1 MTISHFFIDRPKFA
15 IVISIVI
22 TLVGSLALLT
32 LPVAQYPD
40 ITPPIVTVT
49 ATYPGA
55 SPEILERTVIKP
67 LEDNINGVDDMIYI
81 SSSADT
87 TGTTK
92 TSITFF
98 PNTDPDIAQVNVQ
111 NRVSQA
117 EPNLPGEVRRLGVKV
132 NKESTTMLLGVSLIS
147 PDNTFSSLYLNNYAK
162 QFIVDPLKRIK
173 GVSNVQIFG
182 SPYSMRIWLDPK
194 LMESYRMTTSDVQDA
209 LEQQNI
215 IVAAGSIG
223 GGPNVPQQQFNYTV
237 QAQGRLVTVKEFNN
251 IILRT
256 SSNGAIVRVK
266 DIGRAELGEQAYDS
280 SARLDNKPQA
290 FVVVYQNTDGNAL
303 DIAKQVYKSMEVLSQ
318 QFPRGV
324 EYLIPYDTTI
334 FIKRSIDEVV
344 ITLLQAI
351 GLVILVVFLFLQN
364 VRATFIPTVAIPV
377 SLIGTFAVM
386 QALGFSINTIS
397 LFGLVLAIGVVVDDA
412 IVVIENVE
420 RHMEDSNLPPREAA
434 RIAMTEVTSPIIATT
449 LVLLAVFVPVM
460 FMPGI
465 TGGLYRQFAVTIS
478 VSVLISSV
486 NALTLSPALCS
497 LILKEGRMEPIAFLR
512 PVDRAIKWATEKYG
526 TVVTAIL
533 RKGILTAVIVLIIF
547 GSTGYFYQSTPTG
560 FIPNEDQGFFF
571 VDAQLPEAASLNRS
585 ARVLREITNITKTVD
600 GVERVITVAG
610 RSFLSGNLSNTGL
623 IIVMLEDWDSRPDGK
638 TLRQIMTEVNKLYR
652 NYPDAA
658 LRAFEMPAIPG
669 IGTTNGFAYQLQ
681 DTLSRPPQAIAKV
694 AQNLALKATQDPA
707 IQFAFTT
714 FRTDVPQY
722 FLNVDRN
729 KAMVLGISLGDI
741 YATLQAQFGS
751 LYVNDFVR
759 EGRIYQVNIQAD
771 AKYRANPEDF
781 RLFYVRNGKGEMVPI
796 TSVATITPILGP
808 AQVFHYNLYRTVAIN
823 GNAAS
828 GYSSGDAINTMERLS
843 DDLPPGYTFE
853 WTALSLQ
860 EIEAGNLAP
869 LIFLLSFTF
878 VYLFL
883 VAQYESWIMPIAIV
897 GSVPLAIFGAIG
909 GTHYWAPIFELN
921 NNIYAQ
927 VGVILLIGMAAKTSI
942 LIVEFSM
949 DLYKEGKSA
958 RDAAITAA
966 KLRFRAVLMTAF
978 SFILGVSPLVVA
990 TGPGSAS
997 RHSLGIT
1004 VMCGMITA
1012 TVFAPLLVPGFYFHL
1027 QRWLEFFAKKMGTPP
1042 TPPSTSAQSD
1052 ETISSESSGDTSI
1065 ADSESV
1071 ITTNPEKQS
1080 EVPTIESNNK
1090 S

>member
-87 TGTTK
+87 TGTAK
-92 TSITFF
+92 TSITFL
-98 PNTDPDIAQVNVQ
+98 PNADPDIAQVNVQ

-117 EPNLPGEVRRLGVKV
+117 EPNLPEQVRRLGVKV

-147 PDNTFSSLYLNNYAK
+147 PDNSYSSLYLNNYAK
-162 QFIVDPLKRIK
+162 QFVVDPLKRIK

-209 LEQQNI
+209 LQQQNI

-223 GGPNVPQQQFNYTV
+223 GGPNVPQQQFRYTV
-237 QAQGRLVTVKEFNN
+237 QAQGRLITVEEFNN

-256 SSNGAIVRVK
+256 SPNGAIVRVK
-266 DIGRAELGEQAYDS
+266 DIGRAELGEQSYDS
-280 SARLDNKPQA
+280 SAKLDNKPQS

-303 DIAKQVYKSMEVLSQ
+303 DIAQNVYKQMEILSK

-324 EYLIPYDTTI
+324 EYLIPYDTTV

-344 ITLLQAI
+344 ITLLQAV

-386 QALGFSINTIS
+386 QALGYSINTIS

-420 RHMEDSNLPPREAA
+420 RHITETKLPPREAA
-434 RIAMTEVTSPIIATT
+434 RRAMSEVTSPVIATT

-497 LILKEGRMEPIAFLR
+497 LLLKEGHIEPIRFLR
-512 PVDRAIKWATEKYG
+512 PIDKAIKWSTKKYG
-526 TVVTAIL
+526 AIVTTIL
-533 RKGILTAVIVLIIF
+533 RRGFLVAAAILIIF
-547 GSTGYFYQSTPTG
+547 GSTGYLYQKTPTG

-571 VDAQLPEAASLNRS
+571 VDVQLPEAASLNRTM
-585 ARVLREITNITKTVD
+585 RVLQEVTNITKEVP
-600 GVERVITVAG
+600 GVERVITVG
-610 RSFLSGNLSNTGL
+610 GNSFLSGNLSNTGMV
-623 IIVMLEDWDSRPDGK
+623 IAMLTDWDKRPDGRN
-638 TLRQIMTEVNKLYR
+638 LRQIMAEANMHYR
-652 NYPDAA
+652 LFPDAA
-658 LRAFEMPAIPG
+658 LRPFEMPAIPG

-681 DTLSRPPQAIAKV
+681 DTLSRPPEAIAKV
-694 AQNLALKATQDPA
+694 AYGLAREATMDPS

-722 FLNVDRN
+722 FLEVDRN

-759 EGRIYQVNIQAD
+759 QGQIYQVNIQAD

-781 RLFYVRNGKGEMVPI
+781 RLFYVRNGKGDMVPI

-808 AQVFHYNLYRTVAIN
+808 AQVFHYNLYSTVAIN
-823 GNAAS
+823 GNAAP
-828 GYSSGDAINTMERLS
+828 GYSSGDAIGTMERLS
-843 DDLPPGYTFE
+843 EKLPPGYTFE

-897 GSVPLAIFGAIG
+897 GAVPLAIFGAIG
-909 GTHYWAPIFELN
+909 GTHYWAPIFQLN

-966 KLRFRAVLMTAF
+966 KIRFRAVLMTAF
-978 SFILGVSPLVVA
+978 SFVLGVSPLVVA

-997 RHSLGIT
+997 RHSLGIA
-1004 VMCGMITA
+1004 VMCGMLTA
-1012 TVFAPLLVPGFYFHL
+1012 TIFAPLLVPGFYFYL
-1027 QRWLEFFAKKMGTPP
+1027 QKWLEFFARKTGGNSRP
-1042 TPPSTSAQSD
+1042 TPPDSATESADTETSL
-1052 ETISSESSGDTSI
+1052 ETSKQP
-1065 ADSESV
+1065 DSA
-1071 ITTNPEKQS
+1071 PENGS
-1080 EVPTIESNNK
+1080 
-1090 S
+1090 

>member
-22 TLVGSLALLT
+22 TLVGSLALIT

-40 ITPPIVTVT
+40 ITPPVVTVT
-49 ATYPGA
+49 ANFPGA

-67 LEDNINGVDDMIYI
+67 LEDNINGVEDMIYI
-81 SSSADT
+81 SSTADT
-87 TGTTK
+87 TGTST
-92 TSITFF
+92 TSITFA

-117 EPNLPGEVRRLGVKV
+117 LPNLPEQVRRLGVTVKRQ
-132 NKESTTMLLGVSLIS
+132 STTMLLGVSIIS
-147 PDNTFSSLYLNNYAK
+147 PDNTYSSLFLNNYAK
-162 QFIVDPLKRIK
+162 QFVVDPLKRIK
-173 GVSNVQIFG
+173 GISDVQIFG

-194 LMESYRMTTSDVQDA
+194 LMESYRMTTSDVQNA
-209 LEQQNI
+209 LHQQNI

-223 GGPNVPQQQFNYTV
+223 GGPNVPQQQIRYTV
-237 QAQGRLVTVKEFNN
+237 QAQGRLITAEEFNN

-266 DIGRAELGEQAYDS
+266 DIGYAELGNKSYDS
-280 SARLDNKPQA
+280 YANLDNKPQA
-290 FVVVYQNTDGNAL
+290 FVVVYQNSDGNAL
-303 DIAKQVYKSMEVLSQ
+303 EIAQNIYNRMEILSK
-318 QFPRGV
+318 QFPNGID
-324 EYLIPYDTTI
+324 YLIPYDTTI
-334 FIKRSIDEVV
+334 FIRRSIDEVV
-344 ITLLQAI
+344 TTLLQAVF
-351 GLVILVVFLFLQN
+351 LVVLVVFLFLQN

-386 QALGFSINTIS
+386 QALGYSINTIS

-420 RHMEDSNLPPREAA
+420 RHMTDSKLPPKEAA
-434 RIAMTEVTSPIIATT
+434 RIAMSEVTSPIIATT

-497 LILKEGRMEPIAFLR
+497 LILKEGQLEPISFLR
-512 PVDRAIKWATEKYG
+512 PLDRAIKWSTERYG
-526 TVVTAIL
+526 TIITSIL
-533 RKGILTAVIVLIIF
+533 RRGFLTLITVIAVF
-547 GSTGYFYQSTPTG
+547 GFTGYLYTNTPTA

-571 VDAQLPEAASLNRS
+571 VDAQLPEAASLNRTQ
-585 ARVLREITNITKTVD
+585 RVLTEITDMTKTVS
-600 GVERVITVAG
+600 GVERVITVSG

-638 TLRQIMTEVNKLYR
+638 TLRDIMAETNKLYR
-652 NYPDAA
+652 NYPDAS
-658 LRAFEMPAIPG
+658 LRSFELPAIPG

-681 DTLSRPPQAIAKV
+681 DTLSRPPQNIAKV
-694 AQNLALKATQDPA
+694 AQQLAFDATQDPA
-707 IQFAFTT
+707 VQLAYTT

-722 FLNVDRN
+722 FLDVDRN

-751 LYVNDFVR
+751 LYVNDFVK
-759 EGRIYQVNIQAD
+759 EGQIYQVNIQAD
-771 AKYRANPEDF
+771 AKYRATPEDF
-781 RLFYVRNGKGEMVPI
+781 RLFYVRNGKDEMVPVS
-796 TSVATITPILGP
+796 SVAAISPILGP
-808 AQVFHYNLYRTVAIN
+808 AQVFHYNLYSTVAIN
-823 GNAAS
+823 GGAAP
-828 GYSSGDAINTMERLS
+828 GYSSGDAIATMEKLS
-843 DDLPPGYTFE
+843 EKLPPGYTFE

-897 GSVPLAIFGAIG
+897 GSVPLAIFGAIAG
-909 GTHYWAPIFELN
+909 IHYWAPIYELS

-942 LIVEFSM
+942 LIVEFAM
-949 DLYKEGKSA
+949 DLYKEGKTA
-958 RDAAITAA
+958 KEAAFTAS

-978 SFILGVSPLVVA
+978 SFVLGVSPLVVA
-990 TGPGSAS
+990 SGPGSAS
-997 RHSLGIT
+997 RHSLGIA

-1012 TVFAPLLVPGFYFHL
+1012 TIFAPLLVPGFYYHL
-1027 QRWLEFFAKKMGTPP
+1027 QRWLEFFGKKTNAK
-1042 TPPSTSAQSD
+1042 SD
-1052 ETISSESSGDTSI
+1052 SSVE
-1065 ADSESV
+1065 EV
-1071 ITTNPEKQS
+1071 HEK
-1080 EVPTIESNNK
+1080 P
-1090 S
+1090 

>member
-22 TLVGSLALLT
+22 TLVGSLAIIT

-40 ITPPIVTVT
+40 ITPPVVTVT
-49 ATYPGA
+49 ATFPGA

-67 LEDNINGVDDMIYI
+67 LEDNINGVEDMIYI

-87 TGTTK
+87 TGTAT
-92 TSITFF
+92 TTITFA
-98 PNTDPDIAQVNVQ
+98 PGSDPDMAQVNVQ

-117 EPNLPGEVRRLGVKV
+117 DPNLPEQVRRLGVKV
-132 NKESTTMLLGVSLIS
+132 NKQSPTMLLGVSLIS
-147 PDNTFSSLYLNNYAK
+147 PDNSYSSLFLNNYAK
-162 QFIVDPLKRIK
+162 QFIVDPLKRID
-173 GVSNVQIFG
+173 GVSDVQIFG

-194 LMESYRMTTSDVQDA
+194 LMQSYRMTTADVQDA
-209 LEQQNI
+209 LQQQNI

-223 GGPNVPQQQFNYTV
+223 GGPNVEQQQFRYTV
-237 QAQGRLVTVKEFNN
+237 QAQGRLITEEEFNN

-256 SSNGAIVRVK
+256 SPNGAIVRVK
-266 DIGRAELGEQAYDS
+266 DIGHAELGEESYDFN
-280 SARLDNKPQA
+280 AKLNNKPQA
-290 FVVVYQNTDGNAL
+290 FVVAYQTSDGNAL
-303 DIAKQVYKSMEVLSQ
+303 EIAENIYKEMKILSE
-318 QFPRGV
+318 QFPKGV

-334 FIKRSIDEVV
+334 FIKRSIHEVV
-344 ITLLQAI
+344 VTLLQAV

-386 QALGFSINTIS
+386 QALGYSINTIS

-420 RHMEDSNLPPREAA
+420 RHITESKLPPKEAA
-434 RIAMTEVTSPIIATT
+434 RIAMSEVTSPIIATT

-465 TGGLYRQFAVTIS
+465 TGGLYKQFAVTIT

-497 LILKEGRMEPIAFLR
+497 LILKEGQIEPISFLR
-512 PVDRAIKWATEKYG
+512 PIDQAIKWSTERYG
-526 TVVTAIL
+526 TIITTIL
-533 RKGILTAVIVLIIF
+533 RKGFLTLAVVIAIF
-547 GSTGYFYQSTPTG
+547 ASTGYFYKTTPTA

-571 VDAQLPEAASLNRS
+571 VDAQLPEAASLNRTE
-585 ARVLREITNITKTVD
+585 RVLKEVTSITQKIS

-623 IIVMLEDWDSRPDGK
+623 IIVMLEDWDKRPDK
-638 TLRQIMTEVNKLYR
+638 TLHDIMSEANKAYWG
-652 NYPDAA
+652 YPYAS
-658 LRAFEMPAIPG
+658 LRAFELPAIPG
-669 IGTTNGFAYQLQ
+669 IGTTGGFAYQLQ
-681 DTLSRPPQAIAKV
+681 DTLSRPPENIAKV
-694 AQNLALKATQDPA
+694 AQQLAMKATQDPA
-707 IQFAFTT
+707 VQIAYTT

-722 FLNVDRN
+722 FLEVDRN

-759 EGRIYQVNIQAD
+759 QGQIYQVNIQAD
-771 AKYRANPEDF
+771 AKYRANPEDY
-781 RLFYVRNGKGEMVPI
+781 RMFYVRNGKGDMVPI

-808 AQVFHYNLYRTVAIN
+808 AQVFHYNLYSTVAIN
-823 GNAAS
+823 GNAAP
-828 GYSSGDAINTMERLS
+828 GYSSGDAIATMERLS
-843 DDLPPGYTFE
+843 KELPPGYTFE

-883 VAQYESWIMPIAIV
+883 VAQYESWVMPVAIV
-897 GSVPLAIFGAIG
+897 GAVPLAIFGAIA
-909 GTHYWAPIFELN
+909 GTHYWASLFGLN

-927 VGVILLIGMAAKTSI
+927 VGVVLLIGMAAKTSI

-958 RDAAITAA
+958 EEAAFMASKI
-966 KLRFRAVLMTAF
+966 RFRAVLMTAF
-978 SFILGVSPLVVA
+978 SFVLGVSPLVVA
-990 TGPGSAS
+990 SGPGASS
-997 RHSLGIT
+997 RHSLGIA

-1012 TVFAPLLVPGFYFHL
+1012 TVFAPLLVPGFYYHL
-1027 QRWLEFFAKKMGTPP
+1027 QRWLEFFAKKMK
-1042 TPPSTSAQSD
+1042 D
-1052 ETISSESSGDTSI
+1052 R
-1065 ADSESV
+1065 ADAAAKKAK
-1071 ITTNPEKQS
+1071 EKL
-1080 EVPTIESNNK
+1080 
-1090 S
+1090 